1 MGQKLPFLWN
11 PEKYFHKILL
21 SDFSIYIGW
30 DIRKG
35 TWQKLSK
42 EIEAV
47 AKTYFICLKCKLNR
61 PNKIKKSRFTIFKM
75 LPSLNCTLI
84 YKNEKCIKHGFTGP
98 KCVFL

>member
-1 MGQKLPFLWN
+1 MG
-11 PEKYFHKILL
+11 HT
-21 SDFSIYIGW
+21 
-30 DIRKG
+30 KG
-35 TWQKLSK
+35 TWQKFSK
-42 EIEAV
+42 EIEVV

-98 KCVFL
+98 KCFFMKLSQLYHSKIELTVFVC